1 MSVLSKRL
9 WVSVSWLC
17 AVLLCGTP
25 AVSEPSAVSSRQIS
39 QFKPGSY
46 QATFGKLAF
55 VGGLVMSSSNPL
67 FGAWS
72 SVRFLPDGRHFI
84 GVLDTGDWISG
95 SIERD
100 DQGRLSGL
108 DSVSL
113 SPMVDAKGHNDSA
126 KIKMD
131 SESLAIRDGKIYVG
145 FEQRHRIDQ
154 YPLADFER
162 AKPERSLPL
171 PFSTR
176 VLRGNKSLET
186 VIASPANGPLAGG
199 LVTISEESLDENGN
213 LYAGIVDGPMR
224 GTFKVVRRDD
234 FDVTD
239 GAFLPDG
246 DLILLQ
252 RRFTLLGG
260 VAMRLVR
267 IKGDSVKPGAL
278 VDGITLLE
286 ANYGDQI
293 DNMEGLDVLD
303 LGNGDV
309 RLILVSDDNHSFL
322 QRNVM
327 LEFRL
332 AP

>member
-1 MSVLSKRL
+1 MRRRFWLSAL
-9 WVSVSWLC
+9 CVSAAL
-17 AVLLCGTP
+17 ACGRP
-25 AVSEPSAVSSRQIS
+25 AVSEPSAVTSHQITH
-39 QFKPGSY
+39 FRPGSD
-46 QATFGKLAF
+46 QTTFGKLEF

-95 SIERD
+95 EIKRD
-100 DQGRLSGL
+100 DQGRLSGI

-113 SPMVDAKGHNDSA
+113 APMINAQGRNNSA
-126 KIKMD
+126 KIRMD
-131 SESLAIRDGKIYVG
+131 AESLAIRDGKIYVG

-154 YPLADFER
+154 YPLKDFSLS
-162 AKPERSLPL
+162 KPERSLPL
-171 PFSTR
+171 PFPKN

-186 VIASPANGPLAGG
+186 VIAAPEHGPLAGG
-199 LVTISEESLDENGN
+199 LVTITEESLDQDGN

-224 GTFKVVRRDD
+224 GAFKVVRRDD

-246 DLILLQ
+246 DLVLLE

-267 IKGDSVKPGAL
+267 IKGDRVKPGAL
-278 VDGITLLE
+278 LDGVTLLE
-286 ANYGDQI
+286 ANYSAQI
-293 DNMEGLDVLD
+293 DNMEGLDVVD

-322 QRNVM
+322 QRNIM

-332 AP
+332 MP

>member
-1 MSVLSKRL
+1 V
-9 WVSVSWLC
+9 
-17 AVLLCGTP
+17 T
-25 AVSEPSAVSSRQIS
+25 SRQIT
-39 QFKPGSY
+39 QFKAGSD
-46 QATFGKLAF
+46 QTTFGKLEF
-55 VGGLVMSSSNPL
+55 VGGLVMSSANPL

-95 SIERD
+95 EIERD
-100 DQGRLSGL
+100 DHGKLSGIG
-108 DSVSL
+108 SVSL
-113 SPMVDAKGHNDSA
+113 APMIDAKGRNDSA
-126 KIKMD
+126 KIRMD

-154 YPLADFER
+154 YPLKDFAR
-162 AKPERSLPL
+162 SKPERSLPL
-171 PFSTR
+171 PFPKN

-186 VIASPANGPLAGG
+186 VIASTVHGPLGGG
-199 LVTISEESLDENGN
+199 LVTIAEESLDQDGN
-213 LYAGIVDGPMR
+213 LYAGIVDGPLR
-224 GTFKVVRRDD
+224 GAFKVVRRDD

-246 DLILLQ
+246 DLVLLE

-267 IKGDSVKPGAL
+267 VKGDSVKLGAL

-286 ANYGDQI
+286 ANYSDQI
-293 DNMEGLDVLD
+293 DNMEGLDVVD

-322 QRNVM
+322 QRNLM

-332 AP
+332 MP